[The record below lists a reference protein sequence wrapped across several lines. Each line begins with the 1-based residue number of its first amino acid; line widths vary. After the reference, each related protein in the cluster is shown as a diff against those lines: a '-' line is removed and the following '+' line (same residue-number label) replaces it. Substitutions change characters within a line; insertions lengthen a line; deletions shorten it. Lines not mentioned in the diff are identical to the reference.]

1 MKQSEALDWAMR
13 GVIELMGQEQD
24 EKKKE
29 ELNLAL
35 KLLAVMFIESER
47 EEVKRQFYTCGR
59 NLFSESL
66 LDALKA
72 MQVPAIRSDFEKWKK
87 FGIIY
92 IDKRNIK
99 VYPFSKKFFG
109 QGLLSEP
116 IYFTY
121 LLSVK
126 NSY

>member
-29 ELNLAL
+29 ELNQAL
-35 KLLAVMFIESER
+35 KLLAVMFIEAER
-47 EEVKRQFYTCGR
+47 KEVKRQFYTCGR

-72 MQVPAIRSDFEKWKK
+72 MRVPAIRSDFEKWKI

-92 IDKRNIK
+92 IDKRNKK
-99 VYPFSKKFFG
+99 VYPFSKNFFG
-109 QGLLSEP
+109 QGLLSEL